1 MLADPDSLRCVE
13 LAATHLNFR
22 EAAARVG
29 LSAAAFSDRIRRVE
43 EDLGVR
49 LFERTTRSVRLTA
62 VGNRLL
68 PQVRVCLEDLRALER
83 LAHAQAGPEPWSVT
97 VGTRWELGM
106 SWIVPALGALREAR
120 PERTVNLVFGDSPEL
135 VAGLRRGHPDVVIT
149 SYRVTQADLVAAPL
163 HEETYVFVAAPDLLA
178 RIPMRGAVDARAHV
192 LLDTL
197 PDLPLFRY
205 LLDAVGGGEVWS
217 FAGTELL
224 GAIGAVRTRALAGAG
239 VAVLPEYFVA
249 EDLARGTLVRLL
261 PDVTLPADQFRLWW
275 RRGHPHADGLR
286 GLADELRARP
296 LQ

>member
-49 LFERTTRSVRLTA
+49 LFERTTRSVRMTA
-62 VGNRLL
+62 VGVRLL
-68 PQVRVCLEDLRALER
+68 PQIRVCLEDLRALEQ
-83 LAHAQAGPEPWSVT
+83 LARVQAGPEPWSVT
-97 VGTRWELGM
+97 IGTRWELGM
-106 SWIVPALGALREAR
+106 SWIVPALGPLRQAH

-149 SYRVTQADLVAAPL
+149 SYRVTAPDLLAAPL
-163 HEETYVFVAAPDLLA
+163 HDETYVFVASSALLDRAPMSGRA
-178 RIPMRGAVDARAHV
+178 DARAHV

-205 LLDAVGGGEVWS
+205 LLDAFGGGEVWS

-249 EDLARGTLVRLL
+249 QDLARGSLVRLL
-261 PDVTLPADQFRLWW
+261 PDVALPSDQFRLWW
-275 RRGHPHADGLR
+275 RRGHPQADRIR
-286 GLADELRARP
+286 GLAEELSARP
-296 LQ
+296 LM